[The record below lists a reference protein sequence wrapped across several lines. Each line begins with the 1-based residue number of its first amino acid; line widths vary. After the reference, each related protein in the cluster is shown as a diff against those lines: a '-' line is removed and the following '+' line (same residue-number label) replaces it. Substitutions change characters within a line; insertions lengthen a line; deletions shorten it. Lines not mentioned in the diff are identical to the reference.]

1 MMKLVTFILVL
12 LILFIASCSLFKP
25 YSAKD
30 IESSIPIEYREKVLE
45 TLDEAGD
52 NQKELLKVLY
62 HYKNDP
68 QKLEAA
74 SFLIA
79 YMPDHGYAN
88 VALVDS
94 LGEKVPLNVMD
105 FETAQEVQTHIDFL
119 EKELGELQYK
129 LIEKREDEKTI
140 TADYLINDI
149 DLAFHAYETLPWTKQ
164 YSWEDFKEYIL
175 PYRGST
181 EPISNW
187 RRYFWEEFAD
197 LRDSTNDALEL
208 AFLVNDRARKLFTFK
223 DVFYYHP
230 ADQGLEDM
238 LKNGYGRC
246 EDMTNFAIYAMRANG
261 LAITSDYTP
270 YWPDR
275 SNNHAWNSIVL
286 PDGEVIPFMGS
297 EANPGSYNLQDR
309 IAKVYRK
316 LFSQEK
322 GTLEQLMPD
331 SLKAP
336 PWLGYSNF
344 RDVTNKYVNVSDVKV
359 NVDTEELFLYIAVYN
374 DNKWNPIHWGEVV
387 DNNSVTF
394 TAMGRDIAYL
404 PVSYEVVDTIV
415 VDDEEKPQY
424 EVIPAAAPFI
434 LTTEGIPEYFD
445 NSPFAGREKINQE
458 FSMHKT
464 GHGRAN
470 KIKMDSTYTWFAW
483 AENDWEVLADTTAA
497 SDSLVFEYYYPNSLY
512 KVEEECLHPD
522 PRIFTV
528 EDGEVIFW

>member
-1 MMKLVTFILVL
+1 MKFIKYIILVSV
-12 LILFIASCSLFKP
+12 LIVSSCSVFRT
-25 YSAKD
+25 YSVKD
-30 IESSIPIEYREKVLE
+30 IELSISTEYREKVIE
-45 TLDEAGD
+45 TLDEACD
-52 NQKELLKVLY
+52 NQKELLRVLY

-79 YMPDHGYAN
+79 YMTDHGYAN

-94 LGEKVPLNVMD
+94 LGEEVPFNVMD
-105 FETAQEVQTHIDFL
+105 FETAHEVQTHIDSL
-119 EKELGELQYK
+119 EKELGELRYK

-140 TADYLINDI
+140 SADYLIKDI
-149 DLAFHAYETLPWTKQ
+149 DLAFHAYEKLPWTSQ

-175 PYRGST
+175 PYRGSS

-187 RRYFWEEFAD
+187 RQYFWEEFAD

-208 AFLVNDRARKLFTFK
+208 AFLVNDRARKMFTFK

-238 LKNGYGRC
+238 LKNGFGRC

-286 PDGEVIPFMGS
+286 LGGEVIPFMGS

-336 PWLGYSNF
+336 PWMGYSNY
-344 RDVTNKYVNVSDVKV
+344 RDVTNKYVDVSDVTV
-359 NVDTEELFLYIAVYN
+359 NIVTEQPFLYIAVYN

-387 DNNSVTF
+387 ERNSVTF
-394 TAMGRDIAYL
+394 TNMGRDIAYM
-404 PVSYEVVDTIV
+404 PVSYEIVDTIL

-424 EVIPAAAPFI
+424 EAIPAAAPLI
-434 LTTEGIPEYFD
+434 LTKEGFLTYFD
-445 NSPFAGREKINQE
+445 NSLLPEREKINQK
-458 FSMHKT
+458 FSLHKT
-464 GHGRAN
+464 GHGGVN
-470 KIKMDSTYTWFAW
+470 KVKVDSTYTWFAW
-483 AENDWEVLADTTAA
+483 VEDDWQELEDTTAMT
-497 SDSLVFEYYYPNSLY
+497 DSLVFDFYYPNTLY
-512 KVEEECLHPD
+512 KVEKECLHPD

-528 EDGEVIFW
+528 ENGEVIFW